1 MAGRASWRLAPSPSR
16 IGRRA
21 ERRWRGRGAMIVAG
35 VDEAGRGPLAGP
47 VVAAAVIVGPG
58 VRVPGV
64 DDSKLLV
71 PERREVLFERI
82 SARATTAAAAVGPR
96 LIDRMN
102 ILRASHLAMRLALER
117 LPATPDVA
125 LVDGLPVPDLP
136 CAHEAIIDGD
146 ALEFA
151 IACASVVAKVT
162 RDRMMALYDAIYPRY
177 GFAQHKGY
185 ATPEHLA
192 ALERWG
198 PSPIHRISFSP
209 LKQIRLPF

>member
-1 MAGRASWRLAPSPSR
+1 
-16 IGRRA
+16 
-21 ERRWRGRGAMIVAG
+21 MIVAG

>member
-1 MAGRASWRLAPSPSR
+1 VAGGASSRLAASPSR

-21 ERRWRGRGAMIVAG
+21 ERRWRGRGATIVAG

-47 VVAAAVIVGPG
+47 VVAAAVVIGPG
-58 VRVPGV
+58 VRVHRV
-64 DDSKLLV
+64 DDSKLLS

-82 SARATTAAAAVGPR
+82 CARAATAAAAVGPR

-117 LPATPDVA
+117 LPASPDVA

-136 CAHEAIIDGD
+136 CPHEAIVDGD